1 MSGADP
7 RAIES
12 VARAG
17 REAMRQVWRR
27 RDERETLSVA
37 EAALLELLEQHKEF
51 RAFWEG
57 AEPTQDDNPFIHITL
72 HQMIDKQLKDDE
84 PAGTRATLDRL
95 VASGLDGHEARH
107 KLMSL
112 WAVELFGSLR
122 AGKPLDLVGYREKL
136 DALS

>member
-1 MSGADP
+1 MSGTDP
-7 RAIES
+7 KAIEA

-17 REAMRQVWRR
+17 REAMRQIWRR
-27 RDERETLSVA
+27 RDEPESLSAA
-37 EAALLELLEQHKEF
+37 ESYLLSLLEQHKEF

-72 HQMIDKQLKDDE
+72 HQMADKQVREDE
-84 PAGTRATLDRL
+84 PTGTRTTLERL
-95 VASGLDGHEARH
+95 VAGGLDEHEARH

-122 AGKPLDLVGYREKL
+122 AGRPLDLAGYRQKL
-136 DALS
+136 DALT